1 PIFKLSG
8 IVMEKY
14 LQELIQSHNRI
25 IIPDFGAFI
34 ISRDNGQNILFN
46 NFLTFND
53 GLLVSHICEVEGINS
68 DQALEKVA
76 QFIQKVKTALTKEG
90 KYKIVKIGTL
100 VRGEEGAI
108 SFESEEVKEE
118 GDEALSV
125 KKEEL
130 MKEEERREPIL
141 LDSSELLDLD
151 TTDTSVKETKKE
163 EKRPVSEPK
172 KDIPPLSQPA
182 SSFQPPSNI
191 VIKDRR
197 KSKFPNWIW
206 LVLLLLLLLIG
217 IAVVFFFPNIPEKVQ
232 GWFNSQDEQIEVVEE
247 KFYEPEIKPLPIDSS
262 VFKKE
267 KEEASPKVTRQH
279 HVIVGTFKNE
289 ADALSLNNKLISQG
303 LEDCS
308 VFKHDGKYLVSINW
322 YSSVSPA
329 LRRQEELLK
338 THKLENWVLSIDV
351 Q

>member
-1 PIFKLSG
+1 
-8 IVMEKY
+8 MEKY

-90 KYKIVKIGTL
+90 KYKIEKIGTL

-108 SFESEEVKEE
+108 SFESEEVEDPISE
-118 GDEALSV
+118 NELNISV

-141 LDSSELLDLD
+141 LDSNELLDLD

-191 VIKDRR
+191 VIEDRR

-217 IAVVFFFPNIPEKVQ
+217 IAVVFFFTNIPEKVQ
-232 GWFNSQDEQIEVVEE
+232 GWFSAEDEQVEVVEE
-247 KFYEPEIKPLPIDSS
+247 KVYEPELKPLSIDSS
-262 VFKKE
+262 AFKTDKKE
-267 KEEASPKVTRQH
+267 VAPKVTRQH
-279 HVIVGTFKNE
+279 HVIVGTFKSEN
-289 ADALSLNNKLISQG
+289 DALNLKRKLISQG
-303 LEDCS
+303 LESTS
-308 VFKHDGKYLVSINW
+308 VLKHEGNYLVSTNW

-338 THKLENWVLSIDV
+338 THKLENWVLSINA